1 MSRRDDFHY
10 PVRRALEK
18 EGWAITHDPVIL
30 TFRDLRLKAD
40 LSAERYLAA
49 EKQGRN
55 VVIEVKDF
63 DTTAMSS
70 ELQKMIG
77 QLQIYEWAIEEQASD
92 HVLFLAISEKVYDK
106 YVQDKTTAFHAI
118 VERKRINLIV
128 FDEVKEVITQWI
140 KN

>member
-40 LSAERYLAA
+40 LGAERYLAA
-49 EKQGRN
+49 EKQGRS

-77 QLQIYEWAIEEQASD
+77 QLQLYEWAIEEQASD
-92 HVLFLAISEKVYDK
+92 HELFLAISKKVYDK
-106 YVQDKTTAFHAI
+106 YVQDKSIAFHAI

-128 FDEVKEVITQWI
+128 FDEVQEVITQWI